1 MQTHLEEVVRMTKI
15 VVVSAGLSVPSSS
28 RMLADQLSGSAA
40 RALAE
45 FGDQPEV
52 QTIELRDWAV
62 EIANNFVTGFA
73 SPRLAETIDAVVNAD
88 ALVVVSPV
96 FSASYSGL
104 LKSFFDVIEPK
115 ALDGMPVLIGGTG
128 GSARHSL
135 MLDHA
140 LRPLFSYLRARVI
153 PTAVYAATEDWGAGD
168 GGSQLEARITQ
179 AGRELAALVVAT
191 PRRTG
196 QAAEESLP
204 FEQLLANLQ
213 SR

>member
-1 MQTHLEEVVRMTKI
+1 
-15 VVVSAGLSVPSSS
+15 
-28 RMLADQLSGSAA
+28 MLADQLSGSAA
-40 RALAE
+40 RALTE

-62 EIANNFVTGFA
+62 EIANNLVTGFA
-73 SPRLAETIDAVVNAD
+73 SPRLAETINAVVNAD

-115 ALDGMPVLIGGTG
+115 ALDGLPVLIGATG

-140 LRPLFSYLRARVI
+140 MRPLFSYLRARVV
-153 PTAVYAATEDWGAGD
+153 PTAVFAATEDWGAGD
-168 GGSQLEARITQ
+168 GGAQLEARIAQ
-179 AGRELAALVVAT
+179 AGSELAALVAGT
-191 PRRTG
+191 PQRTG
-196 QAAEESLP
+196 QAPEESLP

>member
-1 MQTHLEEVVRMTKI
+1 MTKI

-28 RMLADQLSGSAA
+28 RMLADQLSSAA
-40 RALAE
+40 AQAVTE
-45 FGDQPEV
+45 FGGQSEV

-62 EIANNFVTGFA
+62 EIANNLVTGFA

-104 LKSFFDVIEPK
+104 MKSFFDVIDPK
-115 ALDGMPVLIGGTG
+115 ALDGMPVLIGATG

-140 LRPLFSYLRARVI
+140 MRPLFSYLRARVI

-168 GGSQLEARITQ
+168 GGTLLEARIAQ
-179 AGRELAALVVAT
+179 AGAELATLVAT
-191 PRRTG
+191 SPQRTG
-196 QAAEESLP
+196 QASEKLLP

-213 SR
+213 AR

>member
-1 MQTHLEEVVRMTKI
+1 MTKI